1 MGLIRK
7 SSLSKLS
14 FIYLFKYN
22 IMDKLTQSQIDE
34 IDKIQFQIA
43 ELGDKSQQDL
53 YTILR
58 SLCIQFPNNPELAI
72 AIRSLI

>member
-1 MGLIRK
+1 
-7 SSLSKLS
+7 
-14 FIYLFKYN
+14 
-22 IMDKLTQSQIDE
+22 MDKLTQSQIDE